1 METSETFNETTHIAV
16 VLDKSGSMGA
26 VRRETIDGFNS
37 WLAKMQSEPGDF
49 RLTLVLFDTF
59 FSTPFQEAA
68 IGKVNPLDESRYMPS
83 GSTALLDGTADAIK
97 ALAGVE
103 TKNGSDRY
111 LVCIV
116 TDGEENASK
125 RTTKEDLAA
134 LIKEKEAT
142 GRWTFT
148 YLSAA
153 PDAFADAQS
162 IGVRS
167 QNTMAYTGDSAGT
180 VKGFAAVASATL
192 SYGRS
197 ANLCSSN
204 FYRGAQ
210 HADDVDDLLG
220 APSAT
225 KPITTSAKRTS
236 QGSTGWLSDDNQP
249 PSSSTGWLSA

>member
-1 METSETFNETTHIAV
+1 MGQEQTETFGGTTHIAV
-16 VLDKSGSMGA
+16 VLDKSGSMGS

-37 WLAKMQSEPGDF
+37 WLAKMQSETGDF
-49 RLTLVLFDTF
+49 RLTLTLFDTT
-59 FSTPFQEAA
+59 FSTPFQEADIA
-68 IGKVNPLDESRYMPS
+68 KVNPLDESRYMPS
-83 GSTALLDGTADAIK
+83 GNTALLDGTADAIA

-134 LIKEKEAT
+134 LVKEKEST

-162 IGVRS
+162 IGVQSR
-167 QNTMAYTGDSAGT
+167 NTMAYTGDAAGT
-180 VKGFAAVASATL
+180 VKGFAAVAGATL

-197 ANLCSSN
+197 ANLCSN
-204 FYRGAQ
+204 DFYGGAQ
-210 HADDVDDLLG
+210 HANDLDNLAG
-220 APSAT
+220 APPTVGPTTTKAKTAGVDSGWLKGANQSSA
-225 KPITTSAKRTS
+225 
-236 QGSTGWLSDDNQP
+236 TGWLSR
-249 PSSSTGWLSA
+249 